1 MGSLS
6 VEGLNLAAA
15 CPGGVVVGSNARFQ
29 GSIDYSL
36 VNTSDAEVL
45 VNSLAE
51 LVDSQGL
58 STTDSQTF
66 IVVSAGSSLRIE
78 HVMALVGNY
87 DQPGLITVTL
97 RLTITGALSL
107 SDSTFCTFIVNE

>member
-1 MGSLS
+1 MGSAS
-6 VEGLNLAAA
+6 VEGLNLSAS
-15 CPGGVVVGSNARFQ
+15 CPSGVVVGSNARFQ

-36 VNTSDAEVL
+36 VNTGDAEAL

-51 LVDSQGL
+51 LIDSQGL

-78 HVMALVGNY
+78 HAMALVASY
-87 DQPGLITVTL
+87 DQPGQITVTV